1 MISIGKLTSVEQAVR
16 YLREAIAHQQLEYYT
31 ARGESPGRW
40 NGAGAEALGLR
51 GEVIDT
57 DFAAVLSGT
66 HPRTGE
72 NLGKHWRTQ
81 SVVAFDVAVS
91 APKDVSILYA
101 LGDERTRA
109 TILRIH
115 GEGVQA
121 AAGYLQANAGWA
133 RQFNPKTRTT
143 EAVRAKLVMPEF
155 VHRTARP
162 VTDPSTGR
170 VTVDPQLHTH
180 VTVPTWVQRTDGSWS
195 QLYSEAL
202 YQHAAVAG
210 AIAQAEWRDRLVREL
225 GISTVVDGK
234 GCFSIVG
241 VTDAQRREFSR
252 RTQQIE
258 ALERQLGIESP
269 YGHKLAVVST
279 RESKHE
285 VAATENLFAQWRE
298 RAAGVGLDATTIQ
311 TLLAREPAASQP
323 RRLDVERSTELLGE
337 RGLTAQY
344 ATFTRRDVIRTLAAH
359 APLGMSRAQLEATAD
374 SILADR
380 EAVQPLVPHRLE
392 GERDT
397 DAITRWVNTCHEL
410 RYTTPEML
418 AMERGMIATAQQ
430 RSAAWVG
437 VADTREVEAAVAA
450 RPTLTADQRSMVRTV
465 CRSPAGVVVEG
476 AAGVGKTFALDV
488 CREAFEATGIQVV
501 GCALAGR
508 AADVLEM
515 GADIPTWTVTGM
527 LNELQVDHLPLG
539 GVLVVDEAGMI
550 GDRELAE
557 LVSLS
562 ARDNT
567 KLVVVGDPAQ
577 LQPIGAG
584 APMRTLGE
592 HIGRVLVTENV
603 RQKEPWERAALQLVR
618 DGEARAAYEL
628 YLSHGRIHV
637 AESVLERRAE
647 VVAEH
652 ARLEDRGVDAVI
664 LAQRRDEV
672 ATLNELA
679 RTKAVEAGRVHGP
692 ALTVDGKEYQAGD
705 RVLCLTNDRGNGV
718 SNGTRATVTAV
729 DIEQQTLT
737 LERGDHRQ
745 VVIDTTRY
753 DAIDRGYAMTVHKA
767 QGMTAE
773 VALVVGSDG
782 ATREWTYTAM
792 SRGTEATHY
801 YAVAQPPERDRLG
814 VSHAPAPMQPAAERI
829 VHSWER
835 SLQKESALDYPERY
849 REAEREHTPSALD
862 VYAPATEAQRAALG
876 DLGAPEPGEHATQLE
891 AALEIDRWSDQA
903 PGTGVDQWLR
913 ETDAAE
919 HRLEQLISDLG
930 GARPDGADQ
939 APLSMGEAMANM
951 AVTFAQLERRLI
963 GQRTVTAMAV
973 ARKKGVHC
981 GRPRVLPISVVK
993 AIKRQRAQGKTL
1005 EAIASSLNAKA
1016 IPTAHG
1022 GSQWYAST
1030 IRTVLRSA

>member
-16 YLREAIAHQQLEYYT
+16 YLREAIAHQQIEYYT

-40 NGAGAEALGLR
+40 NSAGADALGLR

-66 HPRTGE
+66 HPRTGAD
-72 NLGKHWRTQ
+72 LGRHWRTQ
-81 SVVAFDVAVS
+81 TVVAFDVAVS

-121 AAGYLQANAGWA
+121 AADYLQANAGWA
-133 RQFNPKTRTT
+133 RQYNPKTRTT

-180 VTVPTWVQRTDGSWS
+180 VTVPTWVQRPDGSWS

-202 YQHAAVAG
+202 YQHAAAAG

-225 GISTVVDGK
+225 GISTMVDGK

-285 VAATENLFAQWRE
+285 VAPTENLFTQWRE
-298 RAAGVGLDATTIQ
+298 RAADVGLDRSSIQ
-311 TLLAREPAASQP
+311 PLLAREPAALQP
-323 RRLDVERSTELLGE
+323 RRLDVERSSELFGE

-344 ATFTRRDVIRTLAAH
+344 ATFTRRDVIRTVAAH
-359 APLGMSRAQLEATAD
+359 APLGMSRAELEATAD

-392 GERDT
+392 GERDA
-397 DAITRWVNTCHEL
+397 DAIARWVDTGHEL

-418 AMERGMIATAQQ
+418 AIERGMIATAQQ
-430 RSAAWVG
+430 RSAACVG
-437 VADTREVEAAVAA
+437 VADTREVDAAIAA
-450 RPTLTADQRSMVRTV
+450 RPTLTADQRAMVRTV
-465 CRSPAGVVVEG
+465 CQSPAGVVVVEG

-508 AADVLEM
+508 AADVLET

-527 LNELQVDHLPLG
+527 LNELQVDHLPSG
-539 GVLVVDEAGMI
+539 GVLVGDEAGMI

-557 LVSLS
+557 LVSLA
-562 ARDNT
+562 ARDNA
-567 KLVVVGDPAQ
+567 KLVVVGDPSQ

-584 APMRTLGE
+584 SPMRTLGE

-618 DGEARAAYEL
+618 DGEARAAYDL

-637 AESVLERRAE
+637 ADSMPERRAE

-672 ATLNELA
+672 AALNELA
-679 RTKAVEAGRVHGP
+679 RARAVESERVRGP

-705 RVLCLTNDRGNGV
+705 RVLCLTNDRANGV
-718 SNGTRATVTAV
+718 SNGTRATVVAV
-729 DIEQQTLT
+729 DVEQQTLT

-782 ATREWTYTAM
+782 ASREWTYTAM

-814 VSHAPAPMQPAAERI
+814 VSLAPAAMQPTEERI

-849 REAEREHTPSALD
+849 RESDRDHTVSAPD
-862 VYAPATEAQRAALG
+862 VYAPATEAQRAALA
-876 DLGAPEPGEHATQLE
+876 DLGAPEPGEHATRLE
-891 AALEIDRWSDQA
+891 AALEIDRWSEQA
-903 PGTGVDQWLR
+903 PGTGLDQWLR

-919 HRLEQLISDLG
+919 HRREQLISDIG
-930 GARPDGADQ
+930 ETRPDRAELLPPPRGIDRDDFQ
-939 APLSMGEAMANM
+939 A
-951 AVTFAQLERRLI
+951 
-963 GQRTVTAMAV
+963 
-973 ARKKGVHC
+973 
-981 GRPRVLPISVVK
+981 
-993 AIKRQRAQGKTL
+993 
-1005 EAIASSLNAKA
+1005 AKA
-1016 IPTAHG
+1016 LLDPYHALLETEALAPVIGPGLAP
-1022 GSQWYAST
+1022 
-1030 IRTVLRSA
+1030 

>member
-16 YLREAIAHQQLEYYT
+16 YLREAIAQHQIDYYT
-31 ARGESPGRW
+31 ARGKLPGRW

-51 GEVIDT
+51 GEVVDT

-72 NLGKHWRTQ
+72 DLGKHWRTQ

-115 GEGVQA
+115 GEGVHA
-121 AAGYLQANAGWA
+121 AADYLQENAGWA
-133 RQFNPKTRTT
+133 RQFNPRTRTT

-180 VTVPTWVQRTDGSWS
+180 VTVPTWVLRPDGSWS

-202 YQHAAVAG
+202 YQHAAAAG

-241 VTDAQRREFSR
+241 VTEAQRREFSR

-258 ALERQLGIESP
+258 ALERQLGINSP

-285 VAATENLFAQWRE
+285 VAPTENLFAQWRE
-298 RAAGVGLDATTIQ
+298 RAAGVGLDATSIQ
-311 TLLAREPAASQP
+311 TLMGREPAPLQP

-344 ATFTRRDVIRTLAAH
+344 ATFTRRDVIRTVAAH
-359 APLGMSRAQLEATAD
+359 APLGMSRAQLEATAN
-374 SILADR
+374 SVLADR
-380 EAVQPLVPHRLE
+380 EAVQPLVPHLLE
-392 GERDT
+392 GERDA
-397 DAITRWVNTCHEL
+397 DAITRWVDTGHEL

-418 AMERGMIATAQQ
+418 AIERGMIASAQQ
-430 RSAAWVG
+430 RSAACVG
-437 VADTREVEAAVAA
+437 VADTREVEAAIAA
-450 RPTLTADQRSMVRTV
+450 RSTLTTDQRAMVRAV
-465 CRSPAGVVVEG
+465 CQSPAGVVVVEG

-508 AADVLEM
+508 AADVLES
-515 GADIPTWTVTGM
+515 GADIPTSTVAGM
-527 LNELQVDHLPLG
+527 LNELQVDHLPPG

-557 LVSLS
+557 LVSLA
-562 ARDNT
+562 ARDDAR
-567 KLVVVGDPAQ
+567 LVVVGDPSQ
-577 LQPIGAG
+577 LQPISAG

-592 HIGRVLVTENV
+592 HIGRVLVTENL

-618 DGEARAAYEL
+618 DGEARAAYDL
-628 YLSHGRIHV
+628 YVSHGRIHV
-637 AESVLERRAE
+637 AESMPERRAE

-679 RTKAVEAGRVHGP
+679 RARAVEAGRVHGP

-705 RVLCLTNDRGNGV
+705 RILCLTNDRGNGV

-737 LERGDHRQ
+737 LELADHRQ

-767 QGMTAE
+767 QGMTAD

-801 YAVAQPPERDRLG
+801 YAIAQPPERDRLG
-814 VSHAPAPMQPAAERI
+814 VSHAPAPMQPADERI

-849 REAEREHTPSALD
+849 RDAERDHTPSALD
-862 VYAPATEAQRAALG
+862 VYAPATEAQRAALA
-876 DLGAPEPGEHATQLE
+876 DLGAPEPGEHATRLE
-891 AALEIDRWSDQA
+891 ATLEIDRRSEQA
-903 PGTGVDQWLR
+903 PGTGLDQWLR
-913 ETDAAE
+913 ESDAPE
-919 HRLEQLISDLG
+919 HRLEQLISNDG
-930 GARPDGADQ
+930 GVRPDRAELLPPPRGINPGDFQ
-939 APLSMGEAMANM
+939 AS
-951 AVTFAQLERRLI
+951 
-963 GQRTVTAMAV
+963 
-973 ARKKGVHC
+973 
-981 GRPRVLPISVVK
+981 K
-993 AIKRQRAQGKTL
+993 ALLDPYHALL
-1005 EAIASSLNAKA
+1005 EAEALAPA
-1016 IPTAHG
+1016 IGPGLAP
-1022 GSQWYAST
+1022 
-1030 IRTVLRSA
+1030 

>member
-16 YLREAIAHQQLEYYT
+16 YLREAIAHQQIEYYT

-57 DFAAVLSGT
+57 DFAAVLAGT
-66 HPRTGE
+66 DPRTGAD
-72 NLGKHWRTQ
+72 LGRHWRTQ
-81 SVVAFDVAVS
+81 SVVAFDIAVS

-115 GEGVQA
+115 SEGVQA
-121 AAGYLQANAGWA
+121 AADYLQANAGWA

-143 EAVRAKLVMPEF
+143 EAVRAKLIMPAF

-180 VTVPTWVQRTDGSWS
+180 VTVPTWVQRPDGSWS

-202 YQHAAVAG
+202 YQHAAAAG

-225 GISTVVDGK
+225 GISTMVDSK
-234 GCFSIVG
+234 GCFSILG
-241 VTDAQRREFSR
+241 ITDAQRREFSR

-258 ALERQLGIESP
+258 ALERQLGIDSP
-269 YGHKLAVVST
+269 YGHKVAVVST
-279 RESKHE
+279 RESKDE
-285 VAATENLFAQWRE
+285 IAPTENLFAQWRA
-298 RAAGVGLDATTIQ
+298 RAAGVGLDATSIQ
-311 TLLAREPAASQP
+311 TLLALEPAALQP
-323 RRLDVERSTELLGE
+323 RRLDVERSSELLGE

-344 ATFTRRDVIRTLAAH
+344 ATFTRRDVIRTVAAH
-359 APLGMSRAQLEATAD
+359 APLGMSRAQLETTAD

-397 DAITRWVNTCHEL
+397 DAIARWVDTGHEL

-418 AMERGMIATAQQ
+418 TIERGMIATAQQ
-430 RSAAWVG
+430 RSAACVG
-437 VADTREVEAAVAA
+437 VADARETEAAIAA
-450 RPTLTADQRSMVRTV
+450 RPTLTTDQRSMVRTV
-465 CRSPAGVVVEG
+465 CQSPAGVVIVEG

-508 AADVLEM
+508 AADVLET

-527 LNELQVDHLPLG
+527 LNELQVDHLPPG

-557 LVSLS
+557 LVSLA
-562 ARDNT
+562 ARDNAR
-567 KLVVVGDPAQ
+567 LVVVGDPSQ

-618 DGEARAAYEL
+618 DGEARAAYDL

-637 AESVLERRAE
+637 AESVPERHAE

-672 ATLNELA
+672 AALNELA
-679 RTKAVEAGRVHGP
+679 RASAAEAGRVRGP
-692 ALTVDGKEYQAGD
+692 ALTVDGREYQAGD
-705 RVLCLTNDRGNGV
+705 RVLCLTNDRANGV

-729 DIEQQTLT
+729 DVERQTLT
-737 LERGDHRQ
+737 LEREDHRQ

-753 DAIDRGYAMTVHKA
+753 DAIDRGYAITVHKA

-801 YAVAQPPERDRLG
+801 YAVAQSPERDRLG
-814 VSHAPAPMQPAAERI
+814 VSHAPAPTQPTEERI

-849 REAEREHTPSALD
+849 RDAEREHAPSALD
-862 VYAPATEAQRAALG
+862 VYAPATEAQRAALA
-876 DLGAPEPGEHATQLE
+876 DLGAPEPGEHATRLG
-891 AALEIDRWSDQA
+891 AALEIDRWSEQT
-903 PGTGVDQWLR
+903 PGSGLDQWLR

-919 HRLEQLISDLG
+919 HRREQLISDIG
-930 GARPDGADQ
+930 EKRPDRAELLPPPRGIDRDDF
-939 APLSMGEAMANM
+939 EA
-951 AVTFAQLERRLI
+951 
-963 GQRTVTAMAV
+963 
-973 ARKKGVHC
+973 
-981 GRPRVLPISVVK
+981 
-993 AIKRQRAQGKTL
+993 
-1005 EAIASSLNAKA
+1005 AKA
-1016 IPTAHG
+1016 
-1022 GSQWYAST
+1022 
-1030 IRTVLRSA
+1030 LRNPYRALLETEALAPVIGPGLAP

>member
-1 MISIGKLTSVEQAVR
+1 MISIGKLTSVEHAVR

-72 NLGKHWRTQ
+72 DLGKHWRTQ

-115 GEGVQA
+115 AEGVQA
-121 AAGYLQANAGWA
+121 AADYLQANAGWA

-180 VTVPTWVQRTDGSWS
+180 VTVPTWVQRPDGSWS
-195 QLYSEAL
+195 QLYSESL
-202 YQHAAVAG
+202 YQHAAAAG

-241 VTDAQRREFSR
+241 ITDAQRREFSR

-258 ALERQLGIESP
+258 ALERQLGIDSP

-279 RESKHE
+279 RESKDE
-285 VAATENLFAQWRE
+285 VAPTENLFAQWRD
-298 RAAGVGLDATTIQ
+298 RATGVGLDAASIQ
-311 TLLAREPAASQP
+311 ALLAGEAAALQP
-323 RRLDVERSTELLGE
+323 RRLDVERSSELLGE

-344 ATFTRRDVIRTLAAH
+344 ATFTRRDVIRSVAAH
-359 APLGMSRAQLEATAD
+359 SPLGMSRAQLEATAD

-380 EAVQPLVPHRLE
+380 DAVQPLVPHRLE
-392 GERDT
+392 GERDV
-397 DAITRWVNTCHEL
+397 DAIARWVDTGHEL

-418 AMERGMIATAQQ
+418 GIERGMIATAQQ
-430 RSAAWVG
+430 RSGACVG
-437 VADTREVEAAVAA
+437 VAHARETEAAIAA

-465 CRSPAGVVVEG
+465 CQSPAAVVVVEG

-508 AADVLEM
+508 AADVLET

-527 LNELQVDHLPLG
+527 LHELQVDHLPPS

-567 KLVVVGDPAQ
+567 KLVVVGDPSQ

-637 AESVLERRAE
+637 AESVPDQRAE

-672 ATLNELA
+672 AALNELA
-679 RTKAVEAGRVHGP
+679 RARAAEAGRVHGP

-705 RVLCLTNDRGNGV
+705 RVLCLANDRANGV

-729 DIEQQTLT
+729 DVERQKLM

-753 DAIDRGYAMTVHKA
+753 DAIDRGYAMTVHKE

-792 SRGTEATHY
+792 SRGSEATHY
-801 YAVAQPPERDRLG
+801 YAVTHPPERDRLG
-814 VSHAPAPMQPAAERI
+814 VSHAPSPRQPTEERI

-835 SLQKESALDYPERY
+835 SLQNESALDYPDRY
-849 REAEREHTPSALD
+849 RDAEREHTPSALD
-862 VYAPATEAQRAALG
+862 VYAPATEAQRAALA
-876 DLGAPEPGEHATQLE
+876 DLGVPDPGELATRLE
-891 AALEIDRWSDQA
+891 AALAIERWSEQP
-903 PGTGVDQWLR
+903 PGTGLDQWLR

-919 HRLEQLISDLG
+919 DRLQQLISHTRD
-930 GARPDGADQ
+930 ARPDGADQ
-939 APLSMGEAMANM
+939 APLSPGINPDEFEAA
-951 AVTFAQLERRLI
+951 
-963 GQRTVTAMAV
+963 
-973 ARKKGVHC
+973 
-981 GRPRVLPISVVK
+981 K
-993 AIKRQRAQGKTL
+993 ALLNPYHALL
-1005 EAIASSLNAKA
+1005 EAEALAPA
-1016 IPTAHG
+1016 IGPELA
-1022 GSQWYAST
+1022 A
-1030 IRTVLRSA
+1030 